1 MKQPFKPFDLEAAK
15 AGAKVV
21 TEDGCPVRILCFDMK
36 NPNGFELVGL
46 VTTDRGIEQAFTWNK
61 DGRVGC
67 FMSDYAKDLRM
78 APEKR
83 EGWVVVYK
91 GIFNTT
97 SENIFNTREY
107 AEEHGLK
114 TDGIAVAKIEWE
126 E

>member
-1 MKQPFKPFDLEAAK
+1 MKLKPFDLEAAK

-21 TEDGCPVRILCFDMK
+21 TEGGYPVRIVCFDYHAYD
-36 NPNGFELVGL
+36 GERLIGL
-46 VTTDRGIEQAFTWNK
+46 IKTEGGSEIAYDWDK
-61 DGRVGC
+61 DGKLTSC
-67 FMSDYAKDLRM
+67 SPSCYASDLHM
-78 APEKR
+78 APVKH

-126 E
+126 G